1 MEAAL
6 AKFTWILVAAVGAT
20 AVTAAGV
27 WFWSTR
33 SVETPDYTIELAD
46 GAIEIRNYP
55 ALVVASI
62 EKAGDRNA
70 AARAAFGPL
79 AGYITARE
87 RPGEK
92 IAMTAPVTQA
102 RDDQDW
108 VVSFIMPS
116 GRTLEDLPVPTGS
129 VRLSD
134 IPPRRVAAIRFSGR
148 WTDAR
153 FAAAEDRLNAWLSTN
168 GLTASGPTQ
177 YAYYNDPFTPPF
189 LRRNEVQIE
198 ISDP

>member
-33 SVETPDYTIELAD
+33 RVETPDYTIELAD